1 MQKKLMALAVAGALG
16 APLLA
21 NAQTVQIYGRA
32 NLGLDNYSATGAAN
46 SAGNYASRMRVFDSA
61 SRLGFR
67 GSENLGGGMEAYF
80 VMETGVNWDAGGQT
94 GQGGQVNASSGFPAS
109 RDSFLGLRGGFG
121 EVSWGR
127 QSVFWVNGLNA
138 QSGPNYINASA
149 DNILTGVQL
158 VAPPSTRQSNTMYY
172 TSPRMAG
179 IDVAIAYSPNTQ
191 EPAAYTGTNQ
201 SKGDLWGVNLKYR
214 LGGLYV
220 QGDWAKN
227 RNKGN
232 VSGVNDTGIKLGV
245 SYGYAPGARI
255 AFIGEQ
261 LKNDNIS
268 AATATADGTFAAAGD
283 SPKVKVFMIN
293 WEQIFGM
300 EQVMVGYA
308 WTSKI
313 KGFTGGEDNTACKS
327 WHIGVKHLMSK
338 RTGIYASYNAIKN
351 QDRAICDYT
360 GGAYTSGA
368 TTAAGLGSV
377 NAGADPR
384 IIGVGM
390 MHNF

>member
-245 SYGYAPGARI
+245 SYG
-255 AFIGEQ
+255 Q
-261 LKNDNIS
+261 N
-268 AATATADGTFAAAGD
+268 
-283 SPKVKVFMIN
+283 
-293 WEQIFGM
+293 
-300 EQVMVGYA
+300 
-308 WTSKI
+308 SK
-313 KGFTGGEDNTACKS
+313 K
-327 WHIGVKHLMSK
+327 
-338 RTGIYASYNAIKN
+338 
-351 QDRAICDYT
+351 
-360 GGAYTSGA
+360 
-368 TTAAGLGSV
+368 
-377 NAGADPR
+377 
-384 IIGVGM
+384 
-390 MHNF
+390 